1 MFLQVNRRRK
11 EASEAAARGEPPAQ
25 AASTAEPVQARVRPL
40 EEAFAAAPQKVILSD
55 ATAAKAD
62 RVKTEGIYL
71 PQANPAREADPED
84 LSMSQESDDG
94 RRSVELD
101 PQELA
106 ILTAYRRSRVEFG
119 MSRLRMGSFLCLI
132 RDNKLWEGQAENWE
146 AFLAEQNINVHA
158 ARQYISVAKTFIF
171 EMDLPEETLA
181 RLSVAGISALE
192 KAAKVIN
199 QDNRDE
205 VVAVLAGLSEKDA
218 MQRIIE
224 LSTGEQPQTDKPT
237 LRVLRLLKEFYEMP
251 PDLQMEFIGKVS
263 GNRRKREERNA
274 DEARQSATK
283 SGRGPRPG

>member
-1 MFLQVNRRRK
+1 MFLQINRRRK
-11 EASEAAARGEPPAQ
+11 ETQEAADRGELPAAVPPAPAPAQ
-25 AASTAEPVQARVRPL
+25 QQGRTL
-40 EEAFAAAPQKVILSD
+40 EEAFAAAPQKVLLSD

-62 RVKTEGIYL
+62 RVKVEGVYL
-71 PQANPAREADPED
+71 PQSNPARDADPED

-94 RRSVELD
+94 TRTVELSA
-101 PQELA
+101 QEIA
-106 ILTAYRRSRVEFG
+106 ILAQYKNARVEFG

-132 RDNKLWEGQAENWE
+132 RDNKLWQGQAENWE
-146 AFLAEQNINVHA
+146 AFLADQNINVHA

-192 KAAKVIN
+192 KASKVIN
-199 QDNRDE
+199 ESNREE

-224 LSTGEQPQTDKPT
+224 LSTGEQPQADKPS
-237 LRVLRLLKEFYEMP
+237 LKVLRLLKEFYEMP
-251 PDLQMEFIGKVS
+251 PDLQMEFIGKVD
-263 GNRRKREERNA
+263 GNRRSRERRNA
-274 DEARQSATK
+274 AEARDSATK